1 MNSPNVYLIL
11 DFMFLYIILHEIY
24 MINID
29 PITFFLNFL
38 YIKDADHSS
47 PKLSLITI
55 FLFTYSVT
63 GLNVWISVCSVGI
76 VCTFY
81 TTIVSTVK

>member
-1 MNSPNVYLIL
+1 
-11 DFMFLYIILHEIY
+11 MFLYIILHEIY

-47 PKLSLITI
+47 PKLLLITI
-55 FLFTYSVT
+55 
-63 GLNVWISVCSVGI
+63 
-76 VCTFY
+76 
-81 TTIVSTVK
+81 TICNLIY

>member
-1 MNSPNVYLIL
+1 MNSPNVYFIL

-47 PKLSLITI
+47 PKLLLITI
-55 FLFTYSVT
+55 LELEPTITNSKWS
-63 GLNVWISVCSVGI
+63 NVLQI
-76 VCTFY
+76 
-81 TTIVSTVK
+81 

>member
-1 MNSPNVYLIL
+1 MLLYFFMDDRWSFGGGGGGRYQVNSPNVYLIL

-29 PITFFLNFL
+29 PINFFLNFL

-47 PKLSLITI
+47 PKLLLNTI
-55 FLFTYSVT
+55 IKYD
-63 GLNVWISVCSVGI
+63 
-76 VCTFY
+76 
-81 TTIVSTVK
+81 

>member
-11 DFMFLYIILHEIY
+11 DFMFLYIVLHEIY

-47 PKLSLITI
+47 PKLLLITI
-55 FLFTYSVT
+55 TITMWVLRCGYKSKENCSTEQT
-63 GLNVWISVCSVGI
+63 GRREYMICI
-76 VCTFY
+76 
-81 TTIVSTVK
+81 

>member
-1 MNSPNVYLIL
+1 MNSQNVYLIL

-38 YIKDADHSS
+38 FIKDADHSS
-47 PKLSLITI
+47 PKLLLITI
-55 FLFTYSVT
+55 F
-63 GLNVWISVCSVGI
+63 
-76 VCTFY
+76 
-81 TTIVSTVK
+81 TVIYIAHFP

>member
-1 MNSPNVYLIL
+1 
-11 DFMFLYIILHEIY
+11 MFLYIILHEIY

-47 PKLSLITI
+47 PKLLLITI
-55 FLFTYSVT
+55 TIT
-63 GLNVWISVCSVGI
+63 MLNVLIYFHCVPLMNLLNATVAISALIWGI
-76 VCTFY
+76 
-81 TTIVSTVK
+81 

>member
-47 PKLSLITI
+47 PKLLFNTI
-55 FLFTYSVT
+55 F
-63 GLNVWISVCSVGI
+63 
-76 VCTFY
+76 
-81 TTIVSTVK
+81 TTIR

>member
-38 YIKDADHSS
+38 YIKAADHSS
-47 PKLSLITI
+47 PKLILITI
-55 FLFTYSVT
+55 GYYCLKLFAGGLELRT
-63 GLNVWISVCSVGI
+63 GE
-76 VCTFY
+76 
-81 TTIVSTVK
+81 

>member
-29 PITFFLNFL
+29 PITF
-38 YIKDADHSS
+38 ADHSS
-47 PKLSLITI
+47 PKLLFNTI
-55 FLFTYSVT
+55 YSV
-63 GLNVWISVCSVGI
+63 
-76 VCTFY
+76 
-81 TTIVSTVK
+81 

>member
-1 MNSPNVYLIL
+1 MDMGGGGGVGGRSQNVYLIL

-29 PITFFLNFL
+29 PITFFKKFL

-47 PKLSLITI
+47 PKLILITI
-55 FLFTYSVT
+55 LCHHHYYFCVFLKYLFH
-63 GLNVWISVCSVGI
+63 NR
-76 VCTFY
+76 
-81 TTIVSTVK
+81 

>member
-47 PKLSLITI
+47 DIQYDSVSNFYVSKHGHIHLPLINCYWHKFFVVI
-55 FLFTYSVT
+55 FSSY
-63 GLNVWISVCSVGI
+63 
-76 VCTFY
+76 Y
-81 TTIVSTVK
+81 